1 MKYFFI
7 FIMIFLSGC
16 YTKVGEFEILS
27 LESNIESNIIDSI
40 NTDSKIIE
48 SKPMLFYRECSKSGN
63 AWLYTCQV
71 IGLNSILQIISL
83 INPHI
88 EELGGIKM
96 YYYPKNA
103 YVRFEISDN
112 RVK

>member
-1 MKYFFI
+1 MKYFLI

-16 YTKVGEFEILS
+16 YSKVGHFETLS
-27 LESNIESNIIDSI
+27 LESNLQDSI
-40 NTDSKIIE
+40 NQDSMQQVQNKSVI
-48 SKPMLFYRECSKSGN
+48 FYRECSKSGN

-71 IGLNSILQIISL
+71 TGLDSILQIISL
-83 INPHI
+83 VNPHI
-88 EELGGIKM
+88 YELENIKM

-112 RVK
+112 RLKW